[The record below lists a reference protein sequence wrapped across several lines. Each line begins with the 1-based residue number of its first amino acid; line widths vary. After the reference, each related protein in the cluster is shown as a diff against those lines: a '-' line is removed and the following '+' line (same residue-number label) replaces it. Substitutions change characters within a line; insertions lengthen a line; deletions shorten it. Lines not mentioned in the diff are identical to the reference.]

1 MNAFLIGIFIG
12 FLLFPCV
19 TFAIRAAHNHSN
31 QEKKQ

>member
-1 MNAFLIGIFIG
+1 MIGFLFGILVG